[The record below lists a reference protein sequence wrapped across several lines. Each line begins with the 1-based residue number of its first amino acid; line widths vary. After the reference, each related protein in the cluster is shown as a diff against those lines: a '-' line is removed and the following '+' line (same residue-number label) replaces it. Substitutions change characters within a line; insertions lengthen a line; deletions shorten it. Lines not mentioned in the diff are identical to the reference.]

1 MTSGEFMKTTSF
13 WRLPLNGYWRRP
25 VMASLLFLSCLWIA
39 VPATAKPATP
49 HAAMGERLQTLNRQI
64 LADRDRASGIAERY
78 LGTDEIS
85 EEDFNWLKI
94 TAEKY
99 GLEPRQRGDQR
110 FFTALLDRID
120 VVPPSLA
127 LALGWLEYGWR
138 PRSDNRLP
146 TACLGSCRKW
156 RPGLAVPAPE
166 DMHAWVH
173 QLNTDPRYAP
183 FRARRSELRRL
194 QRPLSAGNL
203 APALEPLTSEGKAYT
218 RRLQTITRQL
228 RLDRWDSTAR

>member
-1 MTSGEFMKTTSF
+1 
-13 WRLPLNGYWRRP
+13 
-25 VMASLLFLSCLWIA
+25 MASLLFLSCLWIA
-39 VPATAKPATP
+39 VPATAKPAAP

-85 EEDFNWLKI
+85 EDDFNWLKI

-138 PRSDNRLP
+138 PRSDKPIANGLPRLLP
-146 TACLGSCRKW
+146 QMASRTCRPRPRGHARLGTPVEH
-156 RPGLAVPAPE
+156 RPAICPVP
-166 DMHAWVH
+166 
-173 QLNTDPRYAP
+173 
-183 FRARRSELRRL
+183 
-194 QRPLSAGNL
+194 RPA
-203 APALEPLTSEGKAYT
+203 
-218 RRLQTITRQL
+218 Q
-228 RLDRWDSTAR
+228 